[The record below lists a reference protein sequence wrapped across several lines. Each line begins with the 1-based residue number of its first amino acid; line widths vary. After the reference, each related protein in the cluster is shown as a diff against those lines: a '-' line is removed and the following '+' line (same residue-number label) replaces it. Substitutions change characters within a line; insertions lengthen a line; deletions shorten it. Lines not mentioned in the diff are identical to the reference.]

1 MATETPANL
10 RDAFARHRTRSGFA
24 REIERLYERA
34 GASRWQLS
42 LDEFAAALERSVAQ
56 RFRDVLSAP
65 DAREI
70 VAYLD
75 GLHLED
81 LALAAACS
89 AGKEPAWE
97 HFISQFR
104 AVLYAAARAIAGQS
118 AAHELADSMY
128 AELYGL
134 EEREAGG
141 ELRRRSL
148 FDYFHGRSKLST
160 WLRAVLAQRHVDSL
174 RAAKRFE
181 SLDTAESQVESRAEI
196 RSASMHA
203 MPDPDRDRFLA
214 ALQAALME
222 ALGALEPRDRLRLA
236 CYYVD
241 DLTLAEIG
249 RMLGEHEATVSRKL
263 QRALQRLRKQVEQS
277 LRERTR
283 LSPAQ
288 VALCFEYATQEWPYD
303 LSGALSR
310 RE

>member
-1 MATETPANL
+1 MVNATPATF
-10 RDAFARHRTRSGFA
+10 RARFA

-34 GASRWQLS
+34 GASRWQIS
-42 LDEFAAALERSVAQ
+42 SDEFAAALERSVAQ
-56 RFRDVLSAP
+56 RFRDITSAP
-65 DAREI
+65 GAAEI
-70 VAYLD
+70 IAYLNS
-75 GLHLED
+75 LHLED

-89 AGKEPAWE
+89 AGKESAWE
-97 HFISQFR
+97 HFIAQFR
-104 AVLYAAARAIAGQS
+104 PVLYAASRAIAGESS
-118 AAHELADSMY
+118 ARELADSIY

-134 EEREAGG
+134 EERESRG

-160 WLRAVLAQRHVDSL
+160 WLRAVLAQRYVDSL

-181 SLDTAESQVESRAEI
+181 SLDAAEHPADHRLEI
-196 RSASMHA
+196 SAPSPHDV
-203 MPDPDRDRFLA
+203 PDPDRERYLA
-214 ALQAALME
+214 ALQTALTE

-236 CYYVD
+236 CYYAD
-241 DLTLAEIG
+241 ERTLAEIG

-263 QRALQRLRKQVEQS
+263 QRTLRRLRKQVEQA
-277 LRERTR
+277 LRERSR

-303 LSGALSR
+303 LTGALTR